1 MDISIIIVNWNT
13 RDHLGN
19 CLDSIVKTIGN
30 IDYKIIVVDNA
41 SRDDSVGM
49 VESRYPQVMLIQNE
63 KNRGFGAAN
72 NQAMHVMAGRY
83 ALLLNSDTILTDNAV
98 AELFSFMETHPDAAM
113 ACGQLLNADGSKQNS
128 IASFPTLLTLAA
140 NMSLLEYLFPGKY
153 PSKRYEHGNPIE
165 IDSGIG
171 ACLLIRKKAI
181 DDVGMFDE
189 RYFFFFE
196 ETDWAY
202 GMRQAGWKVYH
213 VPTARIYHLQGQSIG
228 RNVHSRIEFY
238 RSRYQ
243 FLKKWKQPS
252 YFIIACAIIIIRL
265 FVNCFFTFLGD
276 ILTLGL
282 HRSLRDKWIV
292 YFRLILWHFQGNK
305 AQQNANL
312 S

>member
-13 RDHLGN
+13 RDHLDN
-19 CLDSIVKTIGN
+19 CLESVCRTLNN
-30 IDYKIIVVDNA
+30 IDYEVIVVDNA
-41 SRDDSVGM
+41 SRDDSVTM
-49 VESRYPQVMLIQNE
+49 LKSRYPQVIVIQNE
-63 KNRGFGAAN
+63 DNRGFGAAN
-72 NQAMHVMAGRY
+72 NQAIHVMAGRY
-83 ALLLNSDTILTDNAV
+83 ALLLNTDTILTKNAV
-98 AELFSFMETHPDAAM
+98 EELYEFMESHPEAAM

-140 NMSLLEYLFPGKY
+140 NMSMLEYLFPRKY

-202 GMRQAGWKVYH
+202 RMRRAGWKIYH
-213 VPTARIYHLQGQSIG
+213 IPSARIYHLQGQSIG
-228 RNVHSRIEFY
+228 RNTRSRVEFY

-243 FLKKWKQPS
+243 FLKKWKSPS
-252 YFIIACAIIIIRL
+252 YFIVASIMIFIRL
-265 FVNCFFTFLGD
+265 SINCFFTLLAY
-276 ILTLGL
+276 ILTLGFN
-282 HRSLRDKWIV
+282 RSLRDKWIV
-292 YFRLILWHFQGNK
+292 YFQLILWHFQCNK
-305 AQQNANL
+305 TCPNANL